1 MKNLK
6 ESQKLSRAALKN
18 VMGGGKIP
26 PAGCS
31 CFCYIGNV
39 KSNHSCTTYCADGSI
54 PGLESG
60 ADGGSGADCGTPK
73 PLN

>member
-6 ESQKLSRAALKN
+6 EFQKLSRTELKN

-31 CFCYIGNV
+31 CFCIIGAV
-39 KSNHSCTTYCADGSI
+39 KSSHSCTSYCPDGAI
-54 PGLESG
+54 PGLES
-60 ADGGSGADCGTPK
+60 GSGADCGTPK